1 MIPKIIHLCWLSG
14 DPYPRKIQDCLDS
27 WKKHLPSYEIILWD
41 TKRFNIHEVPWVEQA
56 VSYTHLTLPTKRIV

>member
-27 WKKHLPSYEIILWD
+27 WKKHLPSYENH
-41 TKRFNIHEVPWVEQA
+41 FMGHE
-56 VSYTHLTLPTKRIV
+56 TF